1 MKSYVIFDLDGTLL
15 DSMYVWKEAGALF
28 LCEQGIVA
36 PSNLYEELKIMSM
49 EQGANY
55 LKNHFQLSLSTS
67 EIIAGIKGVIEKQYA
82 EEVQLKPFVREYL
95 QRLKACHT
103 RMCIVTASDYAHAET
118 ALRRLEVWDYFDFI
132 LTCSDVGY
140 GKDNPFIYLHAAQE
154 WGVKPYDIV
163 VFEDA
168 LHAVQTAKEA
178 GFYTVGVYDASV
190 EEDVEDL
197 KRIADLF
204 IYNWD
209 EVTL

>member
-15 DSMYVWKEAGALF
+15 DSMYVWKDAGALF
-28 LCEQGIVA
+28 LCEKGIVA

-49 EQGANY
+49 KQAANY
-55 LKNHFQLSLSTS
+55 LNNRFQLSLSTF
-67 EIIAGIKGVIEKQYA
+67 EIMEGIKGVVEKQYA

-103 RMCIVTASDYAHAET
+103 RMCIVTASEYAYTEA
-118 ALRRLEVWDYFDFI
+118 ALKRLEVWDCFDFI
-132 LTCSDVGY
+132 LTCSEVGY
-140 GKDNPFIYLHAAQE
+140 GKDNPIIFLRAAQE
-154 WGVKPYDIV
+154 WGMKPHDIV

-178 GFYTVGVYDASV
+178 GFYTVGVYDDSAK
-190 EEDVEDL
+190 EDVEEI

-204 IYNWD
+204 TYNWN
-209 EVTL
+209 EVAL